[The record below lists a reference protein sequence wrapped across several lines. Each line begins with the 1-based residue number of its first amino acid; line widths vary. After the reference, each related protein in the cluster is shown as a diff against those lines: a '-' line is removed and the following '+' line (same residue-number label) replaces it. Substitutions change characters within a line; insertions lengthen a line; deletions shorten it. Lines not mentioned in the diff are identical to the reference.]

1 MKAIRLLLLIPTVLI
16 MGFVTFVAS
25 LYLCMSLTVFNVE
38 FGAELYET
46 MNLGD
51 YMVNEL
57 YDNQLEV
64 IAGDIKEMYINPQ
77 TEAYKLKEISTA
89 RIVSLVKKY
98 IPQEKFIETIDSI
111 VLDSYKYIVDDDAGL
126 PVIDIKYIIDGIGN
140 AVPELVDEYLE
151 GYFLPNTGQVAN
163 FLEKGYD
170 TGIINDVSVDWLMTF
185 IKTSNG
191 DFEGVD
197 EATIKKF
204 LTANEQNF
212 KEGNFDA
219 SELSKTYIREQVM
232 GELSYRGIEDSL
244 SFEQLIEDGFGG
256 IELLGQLRTLRQ
268 EILPIIGSMLVVVV
282 VAMMVILFLLA
293 YRPNVGFKLL
303 GVVMIIVGGL
313 LVIGDLMNLTSGL
326 IRNMNDGLFDI
337 EIDPAVIGLID
348 VNGLK
353 RGIAMMNGV
362 YLSIHGAMLIVGILL
377 VVIGVLLTRRLRLKF
392 PDPEVDVSTS
402 WVWELVVIVAAL
414 VLYIGGYRYMAS
426 VITTLQNI
434 QL

>member
-57 YDNQLEV
+57 YDNQLEA
-64 IAGDIKEMYINPQ
+64 IAGDIKERYIDPQ
-77 TEAYKLKEISTA
+77 TEAYNLKEISTA
-89 RIVSLVKKY
+89 RIVTLVKIH
-98 IPQEKFIETIDSI
+98 IPQEKLKETIDSI
-111 VLDSYKYIVDDDAGL
+111 VLDSYRYILDDEAEL

-414 VLYIGGYRYMAS
+414 VLYIGGYRYMVS

>member
-57 YDNQLEV
+57 YDNQLEA
-64 IAGDIKEMYINPQ
+64 IAGDIKERYIDPQ

-98 IPQEKFIETIDSI
+98 IPQEKLIETIDSI
-111 VLDSYKYIVDDDAGL
+111 ILDSYKYIVDDDAGL